1 MVLHDHPLDGDEVD
15 AVVPDVAAALE
26 TRGHQ
31 VVLQSLGEDVPELAH
46 QLRLAAP
53 DIVFNL
59 TESFAGKSDLD
70 SSVASLLN
78 LLGLRYTGSSD
89 AGLLL
94 AGDKVLAKKVLVFH
108 EIRTPNFAALVHGA
122 LESANE
128 LAFPLIVKPPQ
139 QDASIGITTHSVVHD
154 LNELLQR
161 VDAVQREYR
170 SPVLVEQYIEGRE
183 FYVGVLGNEHA
194 VALPI
199 AELDMSDYPDGV
211 PRVASWAAKWEES
224 HEEYRASR
232 PTFPEDLTPDLI
244 SRIQQVA
251 LNAFDALRLRDYA
264 RVDLRVTSIEEIF
277 VIEVN
282 PNCYLRRG
290 ETFAEAAR
298 RAGIEYEDLVNR
310 VLELA
315 SARYAR

>member
-1 MVLHDHPLDGDEVD
+1 MVLHDHPVDGDEVD

-26 TRGHQ
+26 KVGHQ

-46 QLRLAAP
+46 QLREAAP

-59 TESFAGKSDLD
+59 TESFAGKSALD

-108 EIRTPNFAALVHGA
+108 EIRTPNFATLDHGA
-122 LESANE
+122 LESSNE

-161 VDAVQREYR
+161 IDAVHREYR

-183 FYVGVLGNEHA
+183 FYVGVLGNEQA

-211 PRVASWAAKWEES
+211 PRVASWAAKWEEA
-224 HEEYRASR
+224 HEEYQASR
-232 PTFPEDLTPDLI
+232 PTFPEDLAPDLI
-244 SRIQQVA
+244 SRMQQVA
-251 LNAFDALRLRDYA
+251 LNAFDALRLCDYA
-264 RVDLRVTSIEEIF
+264 RVDLRVTPLEEIF

-298 RAGIEYEDLVNR
+298 RAGLEYDELVNR

-315 SARYAR
+315 NGRYTR